1 MTDKLT
7 ENEISTYKDAFNL
20 FDKDGNGTITLP
32 ELSII
37 IQSLGV
43 SISEVDQES
52 VLNNGT
58 IDFNDFLSVI
68 STKKNISSETELISA
83 FKVFDKYG
91 RGFITETELLHIMTN
106 LGEELSKDDALLMIR
121 EADINGHGKIYYE
134 DFVKIILEGD

>member
-37 IQSLGV
+37 MQSLGV

-68 STKKNISSETELISA
+68 STKKNISSETELIST

-91 RGFITETELLHIMTN
+91 RGFITDTELLHIMTN

-121 EADINGHGKIYYE
+121 EADINGDGKIYYE
-134 DFVKIILEGD
+134 DFVKLILEGD

>member
-68 STKKNISSETELISA
+68 STKKNISSETELIST

-91 RGFITETELLHIMTN
+91 RGFITDTELLHIMTN
-106 LGEELSKDDALLMIR
+106 LGEELSKDDALLMIK
-121 EADINGHGKIYYE
+121 EADINGDGKIYE
-134 DFVKIILEGD
+134 DFVKIILEDD

>member
-68 STKKNISSETELISA
+68 STKKNISSETELIST

-91 RGFITETELLHIMTN
+91 RGFITDTELLHIMTN
-106 LGEELSKDDALLMIR
+106 LGEELSKDDALLMIK
-121 EADINGHGKIYYE
+121 EADINGDGKIYYE